1 VRPLTFWIFVAAM
14 IFVAMT
20 LLWGFGDEPTGTVFV
35 ISAVLY
41 WGSGIAL
48 IFLGLV
54 AISRWRRPPGG
65 TRDRATDTRRDRP
78 SRV

>member
-1 VRPLTFWIFVAAM
+1 MRPLTFWIFVAAM

-20 LLWGFGDEPTGTVFV
+20 LLWGLGDEPTGATFV

-48 IFLGLV
+48 IFFGLV
-54 AISRWRRPPGG
+54 LISRRLPSGRNRPE
-65 TRDRATDTRRDRP
+65 RSTDTRPDRP

>member
-1 VRPLTFWIFVAAM
+1 MRPLTFWIFVAAAM
-14 IFVAMT
+14 FLAMT
-20 LLWGFGDEPTGTVFV
+20 ALWGFGDEPTGATFV

-48 IFLGLV
+48 IFFGLV
-54 AISRWRRPPGG
+54 AISRWRRPPTG
-65 TRDRATDTRRDRP
+65 TRARTSDTRRDRP